1 MQVFF
6 NERFKKH
13 FQKLPAKIQKQFH
26 GRLELFL
33 RNPMHPQLRSHPL
46 RGNLLGR
53 RAFSVSGDYRAIY
66 RMEGTSA
73 VYFIDIGRHGQ
84 VY

>member
-6 NERFKKH
+6 NEHFKKR

-26 GRLELFL
+26 ERLKLFL

-46 RGNLLGR
+46 HGNLLGC

-66 RMEGTSA
+66 RMEG
-73 VYFIDIGRHGQ
+73 VDVVCFIDIGRHGQ